1 MRLFAVVLLFLGLQT
16 RTAHCSLRQH
26 MLDALRNNNDKRS
39 NKSLSVSEARDASP
53 SEVTLSH
60 VKWSPVQYNLN
71 MTLRCPKTKK
81 GTLDNDTEGI
91 FDNFFLR
98 CVIL

>member
-39 NKSLSVSEARDASP
+39 NASLSVSEARDASA
-53 SEVTLSH
+53 SEVALSH
-60 VKWSPVQYNLN
+60 VKWSPVQYRLDI
-71 MTLRCPKTKK
+71 MLRCPEMKR
-81 GTLDNDTEGI
+81 GG
-91 FDNFFLR
+91 
-98 CVIL
+98 